1 MEGGGTGGRHVVA
14 AKKVQAGDTL
24 AVEEPFAAVLHDNRL
39 GSHCD
44 HCFLRVGA
52 AVSCPR
58 CAGVAYC
65 R

>member
-1 MEGGGTGGRHVVA
+1 MVA